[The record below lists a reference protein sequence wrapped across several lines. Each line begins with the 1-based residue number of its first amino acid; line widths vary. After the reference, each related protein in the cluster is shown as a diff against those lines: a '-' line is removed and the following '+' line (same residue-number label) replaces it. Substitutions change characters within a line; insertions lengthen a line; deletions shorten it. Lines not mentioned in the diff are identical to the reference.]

1 MHSPGASIA
10 THPFVGMAVY
20 AVVIFYTHLTPF
32 MDHMAHDP
40 ALMTAE
46 QVAYVAAGWL
56 MLLPL
61 IGQEPI
67 RWQTPYLLRLAL
79 LVVAMIPDTFVGII
93 LLQTEKDPFPAY
105 MAMRP
110 SWATSSVH
118 DLQIGGALMW
128 SAGDGLMMCLCIGL
142 VISLIAG
149 GTRDQVLGDWLE
161 SVRTSTFEDH
171 VARTGGHLTAGRR
184 ATIDDDDDA
193 LAAYNAMLGRL
204 SGSVSGPEGHED
216 DGALIR
222 QPAQRLQD
230 VAIGPGSAARPL
242 EMPAALGA
250 QERAHPGRH
259 PARSPD
265 VCMSRDHE
273 PPIPTRV
280 DQQHLIGMLD
290 VVGQGPPR
298 QPVMGRRT
306 SLRHAVPVDP
316 EVLPQAGDLALGS
329 RSGAASS
336 AADGAGRTTC
346 GRR

>member
-1 MHSPGASIA
+1 MGTSGLPPLTWHTFLTTWQVQVGWLVVCAVLLVGYAAGLRAAARRDGLPVGPWRILSFVLGVVALAGCLSSAVNSYAMALFWMHMIEHLTLIMLVPALLVLGSPLTVIRASGDDRWRARFDAFMHSPGASIA

-128 SAGDGLMMCLCIGL
+128 SAGDGLMMCLCVGL

-161 SVRTSTFEDH
+161 SVRTNTFEDH

-216 DGALIR
+216 DG
-222 QPAQRLQD
+222 
-230 VAIGPGSAARPL
+230 G
-242 EMPAALGA
+242 
-250 QERAHPGRH
+250 
-259 PARSPD
+259 
-265 VCMSRDHE
+265 
-273 PPIPTRV
+273 
-280 DQQHLIGMLD
+280 
-290 VVGQGPPR
+290 
-298 QPVMGRRT
+298 
-306 SLRHAVPVDP
+306 
-316 EVLPQAGDLALGS
+316 
-329 RSGAASS
+329 
-336 AADGAGRTTC
+336 
-346 GRR
+346 

>member
-1 MHSPGASIA
+1 MMSTSHVPPLDWHTFLTTWHAQVGWLVVCAALLVGYAAGLRAAARRDGVPVGPWRILSFVLGVVGLAVCLCSAVNAYAMALFWMHMIEHLTLIMLVPALLVLGSPLTVVRASGDDHWRARFDGFMHSPVASVA
-10 THPFVGMAVY
+10 THPFVGMTVY

-32 MDHMAHDP
+32 MDHMAHQP
-40 ALMTAE
+40 ALMTSE

-161 SVRTSTFEDH
+161 SVRTNTFEDH
-171 VARTGGHLTAGRR
+171 VARTGGQLTTGRR
-184 ATIDDDDDA
+184 ATIDDDDA

-204 SGSVSGPEGHED
+204 SRSVSGTEGHED
-216 DGALIR
+216 D
-222 QPAQRLQD
+222 
-230 VAIGPGSAARPL
+230 
-242 EMPAALGA
+242 
-250 QERAHPGRH
+250 
-259 PARSPD
+259 
-265 VCMSRDHE
+265 
-273 PPIPTRV
+273 
-280 DQQHLIGMLD
+280 
-290 VVGQGPPR
+290 
-298 QPVMGRRT
+298 
-306 SLRHAVPVDP
+306 
-316 EVLPQAGDLALGS
+316 
-329 RSGAASS
+329 SG
-336 AADGAGRTTC
+336 
-346 GRR
+346 